1 MVKMHD
7 TIVNSL
13 YCGHCWDLESVSSL
27 TSVRNSGS
35 FFSVKRLLF
44 VFAGDLAGVRY
55 SGVSARR
62 ELTVTG
68 SDCSSLSHKTLKS
81 AIFKGFLGEGNLKC
95 DLRVRISTF

>member
-1 MVKMHD
+1 MHD

-44 VFAGDLAGVRY
+44 VFAGDLAAVRF
-55 SGVSARR
+55 
-62 ELTVTG
+62 TG
-68 SDCSSLSHKTLKS
+68 MYVIAGCPQGESWLYYQILFKKSFKISEKTT
-81 AIFKGFLGEGNLKC
+81 
-95 DLRVRISTF
+95 LRVVLLYIFLKKIKT